1 MSPLDSILAWA
12 SLPISHQFYSV
23 NFGQKGR
30 TLTTLGDVQAL
41 SSSVWSMWEGGV
53 HETDDWGI
61 DQRMCLQ
68 RLNAQCV
75 TGQLCGWRRGYAMPM
90 ASGKAWSQ
98 LSSSG
103 LLESARTFFSFFS
116 SPHYGV
122 ALPLWPINLYLE
134 FFMAWDEEL
143 GGVIWSDSC
152 ETIHLNSLV
161 SCCLCYYFS
170 WERA

>member
-1 MSPLDSILAWA
+1 MPKIYHINSIQSTL
-12 SLPISHQFYSV
+12 V
-23 NFGQKGR
+23 KKGR

-41 SSSVWSMWEGGV
+41 SSSGWSMWEGGV
-53 HETDDWGI
+53 HKTDDWGI

-68 RLNAQCV
+68 RPNAQCV
-75 TGQLCGWRRGYAMPM
+75 TGQLCGWRRGCAMAM
-90 ASGKAWSQ
+90 ASGKARSQ

-103 LLESARTFFSFFS
+103 LLESPRTFFSFFS
-116 SPHYGV
+116 SSHYGV